1 MQDGWR
7 RQVLSFMQTRQILR
21 FPAKVSVS
29 LKRHT
34 FLRKNSRNQP
44 FIYLQS
50 NDILGLDCEK
60 NINWYTEYPARK
72 LMWKSLFGWNTYRD
86 VINVKTTS
94 MIFSKLWDS
103 LILI

>member
-1 MQDGWR
+1 MQGDWH

-34 FLRKNSRNQP
+34 FLRINSRNQL

-50 NDILGLDCEK
+50 KNILGFDYKKIFNSIL
-60 NINWYTEYPARK
+60 NIQLGN
-72 LMWKSLFGWNTYRD
+72 
-86 VINVKTTS
+86 
-94 MIFSKLWDS
+94 
-103 LILI
+103 